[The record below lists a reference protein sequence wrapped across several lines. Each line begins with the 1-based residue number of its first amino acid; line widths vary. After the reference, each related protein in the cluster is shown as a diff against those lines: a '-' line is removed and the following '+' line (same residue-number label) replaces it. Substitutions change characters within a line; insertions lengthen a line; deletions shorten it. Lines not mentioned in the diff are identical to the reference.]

1 MALHLLRRT
10 DGGDSSPRAE
20 QPRRAGARAR
30 KPATLSHLPPIA
42 AVAVPAGCRAHSETW
57 SLLRL
62 SPGVQQ
68 RSRRPRCTP
77 MGPAPKV
84 HEYHDAGFSL
94 PVVVVRARFGLL
106 PRIGRDQFSSGSNV
120 GLASGAESRS
130 ALTRSSDGPRP
141 GGARYIPQP
150 SWTVIP
156 SRSDARPRHT
166 LNQALYDR
174 TDRLKVV
181 VHRIAP
187 LFPSSRLRL
196 PGPSVST
203 SRSLPEGRSPCWST
217 PTSGRSLPRCRKS
230 HPRARRSAPW
240 LLNPK
245 GSE

>member
-1 MALHLLRRT
+1 MNLRRT
-10 DGGDSSPRAE
+10 NGERASPRAE
-20 QPRRAGARAR
+20 QPARPALG
-30 KPATLSHLPPIA
+30 KAPATLSHLPPIA

-181 VHRIAP
+181 
-187 LFPSSRLRL
+187 RLV
-196 PGPSVST
+196 PEEAEGTPWVGP
-203 SRSLPEGRSPCWST
+203 
-217 PTSGRSLPRCRKS
+217 
-230 HPRARRSAPW
+230 
-240 LLNPK
+240 PK

>member
-1 MALHLLRRT
+1 MSLHLNEW
-10 DGGDSSPRAE
+10 GDSSPRAE

-106 PRIGRDQFSSGSNV
+106 PRIGRDRF
-120 GLASGAESRS
+120 
-130 ALTRSSDGPRP
+130 
-141 GGARYIPQP
+141 
-150 SWTVIP
+150 
-156 SRSDARPRHT
+156 
-166 LNQALYDR
+166 NQALNDC
-174 TDRLKVV
+174 TDRLEVV

-187 LFPSSRLRL
+187 LSATLR
-196 PGPSVST
+196 VSCQACGHPHGA
-203 SRSLPEGRSPCWST
+203 REGALVRRSPAS
-217 PTSGRSLPRCRKS
+217 PGGGNGR
-230 HPRARRSAPW
+230 HPAGRRGPPGQGT
-240 LLNPK
+240 NRP
-245 GSE
+245 